1 MHSLHS
7 IAVRSPPSVMHD
19 EKKAVL
25 TSFWDTSSS
34 ILTSLQHKVI
44 SIETE
49 GLGHWGHYVAYL
61 ACAPNGSTPAKIA
74 AEWLG
79 KATAVIFWLVVE
91 PFGADGSKMEVKILV
106 PSPDK
111 KYNSSS
117 SERPDILM
125 YRYCGRFRKARTPR
139 TAVLNASIAMTERPY
154 VESDLNDL
162 KKRSEF
168 AALIKRQMEKFPK
181 PKGQL
186 GKVSIAEMKGM
197 LLDRQ
202 MGFTT
207 PGIGEEQHHLPDQI
221 ISTAPVHNEP
231 VQQQLLSEQTLAATP
246 VHDEPVQQ
254 FSSDSEHPLKSI
266 QLLVEDQ
273 RSTSSIMNVSQR
285 VDVKLVDV
293 HGCQDGEWHASSVDI
308 FRALQSSMGR
318 LQGSGRIGIPD
329 RQSSNYTEY
338 FITFNDDEATFAPH
352 LTNLVVPKENRLSL
366 RVHHL
371 FLLKRE
377 HSPSPAPADTV
388 QSLIPSS
395 SGATTT
401 EVSNKPA
408 SILWLQ
414 EKIQRRP
421 GYVKFRSN
429 RGKVLQ
435 NVDRVEFWRF
445 AAEVSEMYCK
455 TCWPSHISNKKITRS
470 AVETALEIGSTSLT
484 DALNMTR
491 ILKLYTTE
499 GPNKS
504 DEVVTEICK
513 SQENIIPGATALK
526 LFLQKWENEHPIIDN

>member
-1 MHSLHS
+1 
-7 IAVRSPPSVMHD
+7 
-19 EKKAVL
+19 
-25 TSFWDTSSS
+25 
-34 ILTSLQHKVI
+34 
-44 SIETE
+44 
-49 GLGHWGHYVAYL
+49 
-61 ACAPNGSTPAKIA
+61 
-74 AEWLG
+74 
-79 KATAVIFWLVVE
+79 
-91 PFGADGSKMEVKILV
+91 
-106 PSPDK
+106 
-111 KYNSSS
+111 
-117 SERPDILM
+117 
-125 YRYCGRFRKARTPR
+125 
-139 TAVLNASIAMTERPY
+139 MTERPY
-154 VESDLNDL
+154 VESDLNGL

-168 AALIKRQMEKFPK
+168 VALIKRQMEKFPK

-186 GKVSIAEMKGM
+186 GKVSIVEMKGM

-221 ISTAPVHNEP
+221 IPTAPVHNEP
-231 VQQQLLSEQTLAATP
+231 VQQQLLVRVALQLLRKSDPVVYIEQIIATAP

-293 HGCQDGEWHASSVDI
+293 HGCQDGEWRASSVDI

-329 RQSSNYTEY
+329 HQSSNYTEY

-371 FLLKRE
+371 LLLKRE
-377 HSPSPAPADTV
+377 HSPSPTPADTA

-395 SGATTT
+395 SAATTT

-455 TCWPSHISNKKITRS
+455 TSWPSHISNKKITRS

-491 ILKLYTTE
+491 IIKLYTTE

-504 DEVVTEICK
+504 DEVVTEIGK

>member
-1 MHSLHS
+1 MAWVPRCSGFL
-7 IAVRSPPSVMHD
+7 
-19 EKKAVL
+19 
-25 TSFWDTSSS
+25 
-34 ILTSLQHKVI
+34 
-44 SIETE
+44 
-49 GLGHWGHYVAYL
+49 
-61 ACAPNGSTPAKIA
+61 
-74 AEWLG
+74 
-79 KATAVIFWLVVE
+79 
-91 PFGADGSKMEVKILV
+91 FGRDS
-106 PSPDK
+106 
-111 KYNSSS
+111 
-117 SERPDILM
+117 
-125 YRYCGRFRKARTPR
+125 RFRKARTPR
-139 TAVLNASIAMTERPY
+139 TAVLNASIDMTERPY
-154 VESDLNDL
+154 LESDLNGL
-162 KKRSEF
+162 KKRNEF
-168 AALIKRQMEKFPK
+168 VALIKRQMEKFPK

-207 PGIGEEQHHLPDQI
+207 PVIGEEQRLSEQI
-221 ISTAPVHNEP
+221 IPTAPVHNEP
-231 VQQQLLSEQTLAATP
+231 VQQQHLSDQIIPTAP
-246 VHDEPVQQ
+246 VHDEPVQRS
-254 FSSDSEHPLKSI
+254 SSDSEHPLKAI

-285 VDVKLVDV
+285 VDVNLVDV
-293 HGCQDGEWHASSVDI
+293 HGCQDGEWRASSVDI
-308 FRALQSSMGR
+308 FRALQGSMGR
-318 LQGSGRIGIPD
+318 LQGSGRTGIPD
-329 RQSSNYTEY
+329 HQSSNYTEY

-371 FLLKRE
+371 LLLKRE

-455 TCWPSHISNKKITRS
+455 TSWPSEISNKKITRS

-491 ILKLYTTE
+491 IIKLYTTE

-504 DEVVTEICK
+504 DEVITEIGK